1 MARNDYHTP
10 TAKRLEYYSDF
21 MTDFV
26 KHPVTSE
33 LVLVTNEDSV
43 AQSLRNIILTDL
55 GEWPFRPSVGSNIR
69 ASLFQN
75 YGPFMVED
83 LTRAITDAV
92 KNCEPRAKIV
102 GLQIYEN
109 QANGEIG
116 VNLMFTTINS
126 TEVFSLN
133 QILKRAR

>member
-21 MTDFV
+21 MDDFV
-26 KHPVTSE
+26 KHPVTNE
-33 LVLVTNEDSV
+33 LVLVTNEDAV

-55 GEWPFRPSVGSNIR
+55 GEWPFRPYVGSNIR

-83 LTRAITDAV
+83 LTRAISDAI
-92 KNCEPRAKIV
+92 KNCEPRARVQGI
-102 GLQIYEN
+102 QIYEN
-109 QANGEIG
+109 QSSGEVG
-116 VNLMFTTINS
+116 CNLMFTTINS
-126 TEVFSLN
+126 VDIQKLSLV
-133 QILKRAR
+133 LKRVR

>member
-10 TAKRLEYYSDF
+10 TAKKLEYYADF
-21 MTDFV
+21 MDDFV

-83 LTRAITDAV
+83 LTRAISDAV
-92 KNCEPRAKIV
+92 KNCEPRAQVKGI
-102 GLQIYEN
+102 QIYEN
-109 QANGEIG
+109 QSNGEIG
-116 VNLMFTTINS
+116 CNLMFTTINS
-126 TEVFSLN
+126 VEIQKLSL
-133 QILKRAR
+133 IFKRVR